1 MSRVSLTLPAGVR
14 LTTVDASV
22 AELARKLG
30 CKVVATT
37 DPFGNRSYT
46 LESVYAKP
54 EARKVVP
61 MRRVPPMFPAPTSPG
76 AAA

>member
-30 CKVVATT
+30 CKVVAST
-37 DPFGNRSYT
+37 DPFGNRSYE
-46 LESVYAKP
+46 LEPISAP
-54 EARKVVP
+54 PQTRKVV
-61 MRRVPPMFPAPTSPG
+61 MFPRSPG
-76 AAA
+76 WPSGGGVAA